1 MPWKLGTKTIN
12 LGRNWVDASGNQ
24 YPTNWLSL
32 TTDEEKK
39 AVGLTWEADPTPF
52 NNDFYWGWSSD
63 GKTLIEKN
71 IADTDAKDELG
82 NLVKDENGN
91 QVINQGLKSVWIAKT
106 KKRAR
111 GLLSETDWYVIR
123 KADTSTAIPT
133 NVATY
138 RTAVRTACANIETS
152 ITNAADHAAFMAL
165 WNVPVDSDGN
175 STGNSPIYDWP
186 DPLE

>member
-12 LGRNWVDASGNQ
+12 TGRRWTDSNGNQ

-32 TTDEEKK
+32 TTDAEKK

-52 NNDFYWGWSSD
+52 DSKFYLSAGNPRD
-63 GKTLIEKN
+63 VAELKT
-71 IADTDAKDELG
+71 A
-82 NLVKDENGN
+82 
-91 QVINQGLKSVWIAKT
+91 WIANT
-106 KKRAR
+106 KNTA
-111 GLLSETDWYVIR
+111 GLLLSPTDWYVVR
-123 KADTSTAIPT
+123 KAETTTAIPS
-133 NVATY
+133 NVTTY

-175 STGNSPIYDWP
+175 PTGNAPIHNWP
-186 DPLE
+186 DQLD